1 MAFSRSFEIFSDTM
15 LFNITTNIFPII
27 FAVVILWTY
36 FPWIPLVLIFWIAL
50 TIIIAL
56 PIVRR
61 RSKFVAMR
69 HDAGSRMVGR
79 LSDSLTNILAVKS
92 FAKEKQESDIYGNY
106 ANDYADKYKK
116 AADF

>member
-1 MAFSRSFEIFSDTM
+1 MDLFSVDSFCAD
-15 LFNITTNIFPII
+15 
-27 FAVVILWTY
+27 
-36 FPWIPLVLIFWIAL
+36 FWIVL

-61 RSKFVAMR
+61 RSKLVALR
-69 HDAGSRMVGR
+69 HNAGSRMVGR

-116 AADF
+116 AADFQNLKFDTIISPIYVITNVSGLIAAVFLRSG